1 MKEIKEFE
9 HDNLYTMQLAAGEE
23 IVIEPGSMVC
33 MSAGVECRTKTSGGF
48 KRKSVCSI
56 QYCAARRVD

>member
-1 MKEIKEFE
+1 MKETKEFE

-48 KRKSVCSI
+48 KRK
-56 QYCAARRVD
+56 

>member
-48 KRKSVCSI
+48 KRK
-56 QYCAARRVD
+56 